1 MRERGALPLRSFA
14 MPAPR
19 PLDVLGV
26 PVVPFD
32 LDRAVA
38 YLEAALDGE
47 GRVQV
52 VTANPEFVMH
62 ARRDRDLLAAPEG
75 AELLVLPDGIG
86 LVLAARLLGADLPGR
101 ARGRELVV
109 RLAEAA
115 TRRGLGVY
123 LLGAREG
130 VAVRAAEHLR
140 QVIRGL
146 RVAGAYAGVAE
157 GDDDTVPRVATAE
170 PSVLFVAYGM
180 PKQERWIARNLRRL
194 PSVRVAVGV
203 GGAFDYLAGEAKLP
217 PEWMARLGLEWLWR
231 LVQEP
236 WRWRRQ
242 VVLPLFLLL
251 VLRER
256 LAR

>member
-1 MRERGALPLRSFA
+1 

-38 YLEAALDGE
+38 HLEAALDGG
-47 GRVQV
+47 GRVHV

-62 ARRDRDLLAAPEG
+62 ARGDRDLLAAPQG

-86 LVLAARLLGADLPGR
+86 LLLAARLLGADLPGR

-123 LLGAREG
+123 LLGA
-130 VAVRAAEHLR
+130 
-140 QVIRGL
+140 
-146 RVAGAYAGVAE
+146 
-157 GDDDTVPRVATAE
+157 
-170 PSVLFVAYGM
+170 
-180 PKQERWIARNLRRL
+180 
-194 PSVRVAVGV
+194 
-203 GGAFDYLAGEAKLP
+203 
-217 PEWMARLGLEWLWR
+217 
-231 LVQEP
+231 
-236 WRWRRQ
+236 
-242 VVLPLFLLL
+242 
-251 VLRER
+251 
-256 LAR
+256 